1 MSKLFSEAECLAIVE
16 SASGCP
22 FCPPS
27 AVKTES
33 IQGLAA
39 LVDSGQVGGTLSPR
53 QRFAFVSQ
61 FRDPSGWWVRACDAE
76 ILPRRDAEVRR
87 A

>member
-16 SASGCP
+16 SASGRP
-22 FCPPS
+22 FCPPP

-39 LVDSGQVGGTLSPR
+39 LVDSGQVGGTRSPV
-53 QRFAFVSQ
+53 QRSAFLCQ
-61 FRDPSGWWVRACDAE
+61 LRNPSGWWVRACDAE
-76 ILPRRDAEVRR
+76 ILPRRHAEVRR